1 MSRSSAL
8 RRDRRESVDL
18 VAAWGVEQGLL
29 AESAEFAGYVKT
41 FAPSLGWKASAYDW
55 RTWIQL
61 KQRDDDDDDDEHD
74 ADERWICRRRGVD
87 LRRALAASFVAGA
100 TNEPEPIDARTEIV
114 AIHLVYQPS
123 ERVKFINL
131 DLDGLTPPL
140 DVIQAIRREIGDA
153 ALLVTSGSGRPG
165 RYRVL
170 LRLNKS
176 KTVAALQ
183 SLVRRWFAGLGFAVR
198 QGAVDV
204 FPSGKCGRVPFG
216 AGGCERFSLDLD
228 RSARKRPIDLW
239 RAFAGLKPIDL
250 GALAKKYPALPDEPL
265 PQIAP
270 RNITGLPR
278 SVSKSRLPR
287 REIPD
292 RRPPTPKHTRELWK
306 NGVQSKGERDA
317 AKYALAVDCR
327 YRKNSQETAVE
338 RIGEWIDDGKIDLS
352 RAAQSERGKKR
363 ELRDVERLV
372 RVVFKTHPLPGRP
385 EPVALTAGEG
395 ARIGELATNAAVA
408 GGFSESAIR
417 SLLFGIL
424 PLFKA
429 AQLAGLRKVRIHKVE
444 WELAAGSRYSKL
456 REACGIF
463 VVFKGHRSAGSLRAR
478 GLSPEVAAEHAYAQS
493 WKTSFKFDL

>member
-1 MSRSSAL
+1 MARSAAL
-8 RRDRRESVDL
+8 RRERRESVDL
-18 VAAWGVEQGLL
+18 VAAWGAEQGLV
-29 AESAEFAGYVKT
+29 AESAEFAGYLET
-41 FAPSLGWKASAYDW
+41 FAPSLGWKASAYAD

-61 KQRDDDDDDDEHD
+61 KQRDDDDEHD

-87 LRRALAASFVAGA
+87 LRRALAASWIAGV
-100 TNEPEPIDARTEIV
+100 TNEPESIDGRTEVV
-114 AIHLVYQPS
+114 AVHLAYLPS
-123 ERVKFINL
+123 ERVKFVSL
-131 DLDGLTPPL
+131 DLDGQTSPL
-140 DVIQAIRREIGDA
+140 DVIQAIRREIGDD

-170 LRLNKS
+170 LRLKQS
-176 KTVAALQ
+176 KTVEALQ
-183 SLVRRWFAGLGFAVR
+183 SLVKRWLAGLGLEVR
-198 QGAVDV
+198 QGAIDV
-204 FPSGKCGRVPFG
+204 FPSTKCGRKPFG
-216 AGGCERFSLDLD
+216 LGGCERYSLDLD
-228 RSARKRPIDLW
+228 RSAREKPIDLW
-239 RAFAGLKPIDL
+239 RAFAGLKPIDPR
-250 GALAKKYPALPDEPL
+250 ALAKKYPALPDEPL

-270 RNITGLPR
+270 RRNLANLPR
-278 SVSKSRLPR
+278 SVSKARLPR
-287 REIPD
+287 RTVEG
-292 RRPPTPKHTRELWK
+292 RRPPTPKHKRELWK
-306 NGVQSKGERDA
+306 GGVQSKGERDA
-317 AKYALAVDCR
+317 AKYDLAVDCR
-327 YRKNSQETAVE
+327 YRRYSEEKAIE
-338 RIGEWIDDGKIDLS
+338 RIREWIDDGKIDLS